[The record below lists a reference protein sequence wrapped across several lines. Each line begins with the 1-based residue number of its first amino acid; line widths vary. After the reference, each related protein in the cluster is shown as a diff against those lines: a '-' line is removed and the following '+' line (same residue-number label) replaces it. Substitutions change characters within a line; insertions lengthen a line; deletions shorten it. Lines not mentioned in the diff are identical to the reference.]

1 MRNNTI
7 TLIVILLIL
16 ALAGVFGAAATGLAS
31 DILHGLG
38 DLIMVVARTLT
49 GEATA

>member
-16 ALAGVFGAAATGLAS
+16 ALAGVFGAAAIVFSWAFPE
-31 DILHGLG
+31 IW
-38 DLIMVVARTLT
+38 MVPVPDYSISFK
-49 GEATA
+49 